1 MEVNRYAS
9 ESVDWTYITFNVSR
23 PYLELVEGGSDIV
36 GILNTLDDAWGGTG
50 PSAEKD
56 VKFVSQLLKHFGGKA
71 GVATGRGGNKKKRT
85 ARVNTKAMTILS
97 CQSSEW
103 LNTLSLSTTQER

>member
-56 VKFVSQLLKHFGGKA
+56 VKFVSQLHKRFGGEA
-71 GVATGRGGNKKKRT
+71 EVATGRGGNKKKK
-85 ARVNTKAMTILS
+85 NKKNNGES
-97 CQSSEW
+97 
-103 LNTLSLSTTQER
+103 